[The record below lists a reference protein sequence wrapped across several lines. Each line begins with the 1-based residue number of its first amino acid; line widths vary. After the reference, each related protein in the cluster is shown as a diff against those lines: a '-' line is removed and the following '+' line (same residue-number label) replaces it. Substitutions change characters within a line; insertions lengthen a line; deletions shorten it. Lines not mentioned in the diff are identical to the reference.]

1 MLLVSAPL
9 DCDPVSV
16 SEPDQAP
23 DAVQELALLELQV
36 SVELPPLVTLVG
48 LAVSA
53 TVGVAALLTLTVADC
68 FAEPPVPEQV
78 RV

>member
-36 SVELPPLVTLVG
+36 SVELPPLATLVG

-53 TVGVAALLTLTVADC
+53 TVGAAALTMTVADWE
-68 FAEPPVPEQV
+68 ADPPAPVQL